1 MGAAVLGLRD
11 LGLSLLWA
19 LLVPAAI
26 SAIGAGA
33 CAWMAGKVY
42 EHTSLDATRRQLA
55 RFGLAG
61 DPEQDKNPE
70 TGTEPAAEDRPPEPE
85 PKAPPPTQSVDET
98 AEPPPEPEKK
108 PGESKPIEPP
118 K

>member
-1 MGAAVLGLRD
+1 
-11 LGLSLLWA
+11 
-19 LLVPAAI
+19 
-26 SAIGAGA
+26 
-33 CAWMAGKVY
+33 MASKVY

-61 DPEQDKNPE
+61 DPDQDKNPE

-85 PKAPPPTQSVDET
+85 PKAPPPNELDQP
-98 AEPPPEPEKK
+98 AEPPPEPD
-108 PGESKPIEPP
+108 PP